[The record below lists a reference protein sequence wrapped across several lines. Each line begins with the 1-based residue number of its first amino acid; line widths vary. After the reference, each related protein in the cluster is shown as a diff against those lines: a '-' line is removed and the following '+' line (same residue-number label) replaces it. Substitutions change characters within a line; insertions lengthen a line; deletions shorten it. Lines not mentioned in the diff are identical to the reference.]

1 MNKYVIVQTD
11 GACRGNPGPAA
22 TGIVIL
28 DGTSSQTIAEFGS
41 KLGHATNNEAEY
53 QALLEAVKWLL
64 ERKALLAHDVQI
76 HFYLDSEL
84 VVKQLTGVFRINGL
98 RLRELAGEVQTG
110 LSQLPGKYAFQHI
123 PRSQNARAD
132 RLANKTLDT

>member
-1 MNKYVIVQTD
+1 MHQSYPDSLPFSSAQAFFAQFECAPLSSIIRRGVNKYVIVQTD

-64 ERKALLAHDVQI
+64 ERKALLANDVQI

-84 VVKQLTGVFRINGL
+84 VVKQSTGVFRINGL
-98 RLRELAGEVQTG
+98 RLRELAG
-110 LSQLPGKYAFQHI
+110 
-123 PRSQNARAD
+123 
-132 RLANKTLDT
+132 